1 MHVINSIIFDFYDLW
16 PKILTGCIISVTGKT
31 CTFVAIQ
38 LDKFC
43 CMFDY
48 NFKNNP
54 PYKKW
59 QEKKRK
65 YPPGY
70 WLKTNS
76 ILTEISYYP
85 VPHLILHET
94 CPLRSIFLFRDKQL
108 KQI

>member
-1 MHVINSIIFDFYDLW
+1 MICGQRFYQVVSLVLLARLA
-16 PKILTGCIISVTGKT
+16 PS
-31 CTFVAIQ
+31 VAIQ

-54 PYKKW
+54 PYNIW
-59 QEKKRK
+59 QEKKK

-76 ILTEISYYP
+76 ILTEITYYP
-85 VPHLILHET
+85 VPHLIWYET
-94 CPLRSIFLFRDKQL
+94 CPL
-108 KQI
+108 